1 MPPMADWTAA
11 FTYAFR
17 TLRRQPTFALV
28 AVLTLAL
35 GIGANTAIFSVIKTV
50 VLNPLPYEDPERI
63 AVLWEVNPE
72 GNRGPVSIPTYEDWK
87 REAKSLESLAA
98 YRHVD
103 FSYKGSGDPQNVPGL
118 RATHDL
124 FAVLKSNAA
133 LGRTFTS
140 DEATVGNDRVVVL
153 GHGFWSRVLG
163 ADRAIIG
170 KTIQLDSV
178 PFTVVGVMPPVF
190 EFPTSTNV
198 EVWTPLAFDP
208 KDMHGRSRRARSL
221 TVVGRIAGNSTHQQA
236 QEEVNLLAGRIAAEF
251 KDSNDGWTA
260 RVVPAHEQLVAA
272 SRPALMV
279 LMGAVAFLL
288 LIVCANM
295 ANLLLARLSS
305 RRREIA
311 VRGAL
316 GASRWEVAKPI
327 VAESLVLSITGGAL
341 GLLVAYGGLQL
352 LATLP
357 ESQLPRMDRIQLDGG
372 VLLFTM
378 VVSIGVAIAFGLLP
392 ALHASRQDLRD
403 NMNESSGTTGSP
415 YARRLLSGLVVIEVA
430 LALVLL
436 VGAGLMT
443 RSFSK
448 LLQVSPGFDSANLI
462 AARVLLPATKY
473 QRTTQVRFYE
483 DVIERM
489 RRAPGVTNASA
500 VSAMPLHDVGTAGAL
515 PFNVEGQQPPPT
527 EDPLADVRIVAPGY
541 FETMKIRLIAGRFLD
556 ERDSLTGPRTSVIN
570 ETMARRYFPDRSPLG
585 LIIQNPHG
593 KSEVV
598 GVVGDVRN
606 QGLDREPRK
615 QVYLPMTQ
623 SPTAGMALV
632 ARTNQD
638 PMAVANTIQRVIWE
652 VDPSQPIYEV
662 STMDQILARAVF
674 LPRLSTTLLA
684 VFALAALLLAALGIY
699 GVLSYS
705 VTQRTKEIGL
715 RMALG
720 ASGGDTVTLIV
731 RNSVMLV
738 AMGGALGLVA
748 AILLARSMAGIL
760 YGVGPFDLPS
770 FGIAALTLM
779 IAGVVASL
787 LPALRTTRVDPMVA
801 LREQ

>member
-1 MPPMADWTAA
+1 MSDWTAA

-17 TLRRQPTFALV
+17 TLRRQPTFVLV
-28 AVLTLAL
+28 SVLTLAL

-50 VLNPLPYEDPERI
+50 VLNPLPYEDPEKI
-63 AVLWEVNPE
+63 AVLWEVNPD
-72 GNRGPVSIPTYEDWK
+72 GNQGPVSIPTFEDWQ
-87 REAKSLESLAA
+87 REATSLESLAA

-103 FSYKGSGDPQNVPGL
+103 FSYKGTGDPQNVPGL
-118 RATHDL
+118 RATPDL
-124 FAVLKSNAA
+124 FKVLKSNAA
-133 LGRTFTS
+133 LGRTFTA
-140 DEATVGNDRVVVL
+140 DEAVPGADRVVVL
-153 GHGFWSRVLG
+153 SHGFWTRVLA
-163 ADRAIIG
+163 ADRGIIG
-170 KTIQLDSV
+170 QVIQLDAV
-178 PFTVVGVMPPVF
+178 PFTVVGVMPPAF
-190 EFPTSTNV
+190 EFPTSTKV

-221 TVVGRIAGNSTHQQA
+221 TVVGRIAPGSSAQQA
-236 QEEVNLLAGRIAAEF
+236 QEEVTVLASRIAAEF
-251 KDSNDGWTA
+251 KDSNAGWSA
-260 RVVPAHEQLVAA
+260 RVVAAHEQLVGA

-279 LMGAVAFLL
+279 LMGAVGFLL

-305 RRREIA
+305 RRREMA

-316 GASRWEVAKPI
+316 GASRWEIAKPI
-327 VAESLVLSITGGAL
+327 VAESLLLSFAGGVT
-341 GLLVAYGGLQL
+341 GLLAAFGGLRL
-352 LATLP
+352 LSNLP
-357 ESQLPRMDRIQLDGG
+357 ESQLPRMDGLALDGG
-372 VLLFTM
+372 VLLFTT
-378 VVSIGVAIAFGLLP
+378 VISIGVALAFGLLP

-403 NMNESSGTTGSP
+403 NMQESSGTTGSP
-415 YARRLLSGLVVIEVA
+415 YARRLLSGLVVVEVA

-448 LLQVSPGFDSANLI
+448 LLEVNPGFDSTNLI

-473 QRTTQVRFYE
+473 QRQTQVRFYE

-500 VSAMPLHDVGTAGAL
+500 VSAMPLHDVGAAGAL
-515 PFNVEGQQPPPT
+515 PFNVEGQPPPPT

-541 FETMKIRLIAGRFLD
+541 FETMKIRLIEGRFLD
-556 ERDSLTGPRTSVIN
+556 ERDADVGPRTSVIN
-570 ETMARRYFPDRSPLG
+570 ETMARRYFADRSPLG
-585 LIIQNPHG
+585 LVIQNPHG
-593 KSEVV
+593 KSQVV
-598 GVVGDVRN
+598 GVVGDVHN

-615 QVYLPMTQ
+615 QVYLPMKQ
-623 SPTAGMALV
+623 SPTAGMAVV

-638 PMAVANTIQRVIWE
+638 PMTVANTIQRVIWE
-652 VDPSQPIYEV
+652 VDPGQPIYEL

-684 VFALAALLLAALGIY
+684 LFAVAALLLAALGIY

-705 VTQRTKEIGL
+705 VSQRTREIGL

-720 ASGGDTVTLIV
+720 ASGGNTVALV
-731 RNSVMLV
+731 VKSSVALV
-738 AMGGALGLVA
+738 AIGGAVGLVA
-748 AILLARSMAGIL
+748 ASLLARSMQGIL
-760 YGVGPFDLPS
+760 YGVGPFDIPS
-770 FGIAALTLM
+770 FALAATVLM
-779 IAGVVASL
+779 IAGVAASV
-787 LPALRTTRVDPMVA
+787 LPALRTTRVDPMIA